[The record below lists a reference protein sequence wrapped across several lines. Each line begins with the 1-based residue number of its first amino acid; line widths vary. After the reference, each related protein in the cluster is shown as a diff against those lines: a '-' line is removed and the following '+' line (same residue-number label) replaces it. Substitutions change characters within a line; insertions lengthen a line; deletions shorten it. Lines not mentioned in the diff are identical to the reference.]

1 MYRIILLS
9 WSLLAVAFMLLTTHV
24 LTAEA
29 TRISISS
36 SRGPAQMDGD
46 HSIKKQLPQRN
57 EEHVTPSTMPS
68 IVYEW
73 DTNEERFVMVDIV
86 DTDMKYESKTQSKY
100 VIHET
105 SLPIVHDLQEKRSEY
120 GQGLHATFKRLQAL
134 FQK

>member
-1 MYRIILLS
+1 
-9 WSLLAVAFMLLTTHV
+9 
-24 LTAEA
+24 
-29 TRISISS
+29 
-36 SRGPAQMDGD
+36 MDGD

-73 DTNEERFVMVDIV
+73 DTNKERFVMVDIV

-105 SLPIVHDLQEKRSEY
+105 SLNK
-120 GQGLHATFKRLQAL
+120 
-134 FQK
+134 

>member
-1 MYRIILLS
+1 MYRKISLS
-9 WSLLAVAFMLLTTHV
+9 WALLAAAFMLLTTHV

-29 TRISISS
+29 TRISISP
-36 SRGPAQMDGD
+36 SRGPQMDGD

-105 SLPIVHDLQEKRSEY
+105 SLPTVHDLQEKRSEND
-120 GQGLHATFKRLQAL
+120 QGLHGTFKRLQAL

>member
-1 MYRIILLS
+1 MYRIISLS
-9 WSLLAVAFMLLTTHV
+9 WALLAAAFMLLTTHV

-36 SRGPAQMDGD
+36 SRGPQMDGD

-105 SLPIVHDLQEKRSEY
+105 SLPIVHDLQGKRSEN
-120 GQGLHATFKRLQAL
+120 GQGLHGTFKRLQAL